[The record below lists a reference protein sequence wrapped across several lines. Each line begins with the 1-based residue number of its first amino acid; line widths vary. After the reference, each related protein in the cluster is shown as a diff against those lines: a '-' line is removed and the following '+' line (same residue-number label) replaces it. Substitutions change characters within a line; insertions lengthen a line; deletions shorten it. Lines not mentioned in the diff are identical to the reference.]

1 MTPLRDALASD
12 LKFVLCVI
20 VPFIA
25 SLILCWYFGGRE
37 VSLTGVYFTTH
48 SRLVFT
54 THSRPV
60 FTTHDRPV
68 FTRRLPD
75 GESVAL
81 FLQQILLSGGERSW
95 SIYT

>member
-1 MTPLRDALASD
+1 M
-12 LKFVLCVI
+12 
-20 VPFIA
+20 
-25 SLILCWYFGGRE
+25 
-37 VSLTGVYFTTH
+37 SLTGVYFTTHSRLVFTTHSRLVFTTH

>member
-1 MTPLRDALASD
+1 M
-12 LKFVLCVI
+12 
-20 VPFIA
+20 
-25 SLILCWYFGGRE
+25 
-37 VSLTGVYFTTH
+37 VSLTGVYFTTRSRLVFTTH

>member
-1 MTPLRDALASD
+1 MVCHLDPRSQH
-12 LKFVLCVI
+12 KM
-20 VPFIA
+20 
-25 SLILCWYFGGRE
+25 
-37 VSLTGVYFTTH
+37 SLTGVYFTTH

-54 THSRPV
+54 THSRLV

-68 FTRRLPD
+68 FTRRFPD

>member
-1 MTPLRDALASD
+1 MEAVNTSRS
-12 LKFVLCVI
+12 
-20 VPFIA
+20 
-25 SLILCWYFGGRE
+25 W

-54 THSRPV
+54 THSRLV

>member
-1 MTPLRDALASD
+1 
-12 LKFVLCVI
+12 V
-20 VPFIA
+20 IA
-25 SLILCWYFGGRE
+25 STSSMLSHSAQTLTRTWKEKGTR
-37 VSLTGVYFTTH
+37 VSLTGVYFTTDSRLVFTTH